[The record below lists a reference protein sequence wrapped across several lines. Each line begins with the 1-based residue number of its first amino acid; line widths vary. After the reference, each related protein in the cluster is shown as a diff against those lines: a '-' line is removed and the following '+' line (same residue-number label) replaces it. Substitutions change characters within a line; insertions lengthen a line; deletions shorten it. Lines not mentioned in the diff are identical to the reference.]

1 MAQAQKVQ
9 KRTKEDRALA
19 KRRRAYR
26 EQNEVRAERITKLIG
41 YPSTQGDSKQAVI
54 DLLADIRHW
63 CDEAKSQFY
72 KLDRVA
78 HMHYTAEVV
87 QARTGEEQ

>member
-41 YPSTQGDSKQAVI
+41 YPRTHGDGKQAVI

-63 CDEAKSQFY
+63 CDEAKSQFSE
-72 KLDRVA
+72 LDRTA

>member
-1 MAQAQKVQ
+1 M
-9 KRTKEDRALA
+9 
-19 KRRRAYR
+19 
-26 EQNEVRAERITKLIG
+26 RAERITKLIG
-41 YPSTQGDSKQAVI
+41 YPRTHGDGKQAVI

-63 CDEAKSQFY
+63 CDEAKSQFSE
-72 KLDRVA
+72 LDRTA